1 MRRAHDGG
9 RYVRMIM
16 DWSERSVFEGVDLN
30 DSFILGLTQDGGRL
44 AFYIE
49 ASIWPASKY
58 YSTPKAGEYTCYRKA
73 VLEFVG
79 SIEIIGLR
87 PIELTPSSSDPDGS
101 KDYGNIDSL
110 MALDNGF
117 RLTGDFVDVSIK
129 GGELRFG
136 FTHKKRRQADKISAA
151 PGVKN

>member
-1 MRRAHDGG
+1 MP
-9 RYVRMIM
+9 
-16 DWSERSVFEGVDLN
+16 VFEGVNLN
-30 DSFILGLTQDGGRL
+30 DSFILGWTQDGGKL

-79 SIEIIGLR
+79 STEITGLR
-87 PIELTPSSSDPDGS
+87 AIELTPSSTDPDGS

-110 MALDNGF
+110 KASESGF
-117 RLTGDFVDVSIK
+117 RLAGDFGDIIIK
-129 GGELRFG
+129 GGELRFEIH
-136 FTHKKRRQADKISAA
+136 T
-151 PGVKN
+151 

>member
-1 MRRAHDGG
+1 
-9 RYVRMIM
+9 MIM
-16 DWSERSVFEGVDLN
+16 DWSEMSVFEGVDLS
-30 DSFILGLTQDGGRL
+30 DSFILGWTQDGGRL

-110 MALDNGF
+110 MALGNGF
-117 RLTGDFVDVSIK
+117 RLTGDFGDVSIK
-129 GGELRFG
+129 GGELRFEIH
-136 FTHKKRRQADKISAA
+136 T
-151 PGVKN
+151 